1 MAIHGTAVHHTSP
14 RENYFEQDNM
24 PEYDWTELADLCPIT
39 KQWLQ
44 NLGFKKY
51 QRVRFM
57 LLDPGGYINPHRD
70 VDVRKLHA
78 WNVAINNP
86 VGHKFVL
93 DGHGIIPWKVG
104 EVRGIDISQLHTVV
118 NDGVEP
124 RLHMIIHGHFDEGIA
139 KTICRSYEK
148 LV

>member
-1 MAIHGTAVHHTSP
+1 
-14 RENYFEQDNM
+14 M

-104 EVRGIDISQLHTVV
+104 EVRGIDILNCILYSRWCRTKTTHDHTR
-118 NDGVEP
+118 P
-124 RLHMIIHGHFDEGIA
+124 L
-139 KTICRSYEK
+139 
-148 LV
+148 

>member
-1 MAIHGTAVHHTSP
+1 MVIVVFSVFKFNVLLRKFISIKEFKNKRSRNHTEKMLKFAGP
-14 RENYFEQDNM
+14 GIIKVKKIKNYIDHILLLFNFEKPYFDKENM

-70 VDVRKLHA
+70 VDSTPDDDFQLEAALNH
-78 WNVAINNP
+78 
-86 VGHKFVL
+86 GDDFLL
-93 DGHGIIPWKVG
+93 DCKYK
-104 EVRGIDISQLHTVV
+104 R
-118 NDGVEP
+118 
-124 RLHMIIHGHFDEGIA
+124 
-139 KTICRSYEK
+139 
-148 LV
+148 